1 MSKAK
6 TKLTETIQSSSHD
19 FKKDK
24 MTTLDAFFKYNQFE
38 LHDPISKRYFRFRD
52 ETSIQVQLLPQIQI
66 ECCELTD
73 DQIQELTTLLADFPR
88 DSLSE
93 QKNLIS
99 YAIEWITEARIVQLK
114 LDTADSNCIGNEV
127 DGFLDDDDSEEESA
141 ISSMDQLPPVAHT
154 KTRKIK
160 VYVWGR
166 KTKHNPTSFVQRNFN
181 ACVLHGKKKGVDWRQ
196 NGRDSE
202 EVRLAVMKCR
212 LFPTFMLQMIN
223 VIERD
228 DLHVIAINCAK
239 GRHRSATSAYMLKYY
254 YPDVQIEYMCL

>member
-6 TKLTETIQSSSHD
+6 TKTSVVDTGSTDIKVEQPVKS
-19 FKKDK
+19 
-24 MTTLDAFFKYNQFE
+24 LDAFFKYHGFE
-38 LHDPISKRYFRFRD
+38 LHDAVVGRYFRCRD
-52 ETSIQVQLLPQIQI
+52 DTTIMIKLRPQIEI
-66 ECCELTD
+66 ECYDLTD
-73 DQIQELTTLLADFPR
+73 KQTQELNTVIEDFPKGTPTEQR
-88 DSLSE
+88 D
-93 QKNLIS
+93 LIL
-99 YAIEWITEARIVQLK
+99 YAIEWIADARTTQLAEII
-114 LDTADSNCIGNEV
+114 DAGEV
-127 DGFLDDDDSEEESA
+127 DGFLDDDDSEEESD
-141 ISSMDQLPPVAHT
+141 INSMDQLPSIPHT

-166 KTKHNPTSFVQRNFN
+166 KTKHNPTSMVERNFN

-212 LFPTFMLQMIN
+212 LFPTFMLQMVK

-228 DLHVIAINCAK
+228 DLHLIAINCAK